1 MAKYILGLDIG
12 KSSVK
17 AVLLEAGLRG
27 GMRIA
32 AWEKVDVAGTAGLR
46 EALRRLQEIPIFAV
60 PSCHTSIAA
69 RAFSF
74 RNVKLPFKDRKKIC
88 QTLPFELEG
97 QIPHPV
103 EDVLIDFTVLG
114 QGQGSE
120 LFAAVIPKAEVEE
133 RVALLSDYGFDAE
146 TIDVDTVAVA
156 ARLMTAVPAES
167 LILLLDVGAAET
179 TGVFFKGGTILQ
191 VRSFPFGGDTVTH
204 ALSGALG
211 ISFSDA
217 EARKRRGET
226 AVAEEEITEA
236 CGKFFASL
244 KNTIGSLRMA
254 GLIVE
259 EPDAVWLTG
268 GGSLYRKLA
277 EDLSRAFAVPVE
289 RVNVTQLAGIKP
301 VGGDDAG
308 WDSMIMNGALALA
321 LRPVSK
327 GPAFNFRQ
335 GNGRRKPL
343 SIKLDLGIDLRWAAA
358 AAAVVLLLAGADVTL
373 SYYAD
378 RTRLDRLKAESAA
391 LLQANFPDVARVVDP
406 AQQFRTR
413 IAEAKRLAAATKGV
427 PPGDAVLVVMKD
439 LSEQTPATAELLLT
453 ALVLDGDRI
462 DIRGEAATAEAAEAI
477 KKALEATGRYAD
489 VAVRPIG
496 AGQAGRVEFELKIT
510 MAKKP

>member
-12 KSSVK
+12 KSCLK

-32 AWEKVDVAGTAGLR
+32 AWEKVEIAGTAGLR
-46 EALRRLQEIPIFAV
+46 DALRRLQEIPILAV
-60 PSCHTSIAA
+60 QSCHTAIAA
-69 RAFSF
+69 KYFSF

-103 EDVLIDFTVLG
+103 ESVLIDFTVLG
-114 QGQGSE
+114 QAQGSD
-120 LFAAVIPKAEVEE
+120 LFTAVIPKAEAEE

-146 TIDVDTVAVA
+146 TVDVDTVAVA
-156 ARLMTAVPAES
+156 ARLMTAAQADS
-167 LILLLDVGAAET
+167 LNLLLDVGASET
-179 TGVFFKGGTILQ
+179 TGVFFREGKILQ
-191 VRSFPFGGDTVTH
+191 VRSFPFGGDHITH

-226 AVAEEEITEA
+226 AVAEGEITEA
-236 CGKFFASL
+236 CQKFFAAL
-244 KNTIGSLRMA
+244 KNTIGSMRIA
-254 GLIVE
+254 GLVSE
-259 EPDAVWLTG
+259 QPDTVWLTG

-277 EDLSRAFAVPVE
+277 EDLSRTLAAPVE

-327 GPAFNFRQ
+327 GPGFNFRQ

-343 SIKLDLGIDLRWAAA
+343 TFKLDLGIDLKWAGAAA
-358 AAAVVLLLAGADVTL
+358 AIILLLACADVTL

-378 RTRLDRLKAESAA
+378 KTRLDQLKTETAA
-391 LLQANFPDVARVVDP
+391 LLQKNFPDVTRVVDP
-406 AQQFRTR
+406 AQQFRSK
-413 IAEAKRLAAATKGV
+413 IAEGKRLAAATRGASS
-427 PPGDAVLVVMKD
+427 GDAVLVVMKD
-439 LSEQTPATAELLLT
+439 LSEHVPESAEFLLT
-453 ALVLDGDRI
+453 TLALEGDRI
-462 DIRGEAATAEAAEAI
+462 DIRGEAATADAAEAV
-477 KKALEATGRYAD
+477 KKALEATGRYAS
-489 VAVRPIG
+489 VAVSSSG
-496 AGQAGRVEFELKIT
+496 GQAGRVEFELKTT